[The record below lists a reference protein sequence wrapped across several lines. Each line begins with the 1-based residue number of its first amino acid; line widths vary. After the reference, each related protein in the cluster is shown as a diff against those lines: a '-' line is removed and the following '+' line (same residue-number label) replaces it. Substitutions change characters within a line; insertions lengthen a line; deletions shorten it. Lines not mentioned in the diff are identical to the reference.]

1 MNGVVSV
8 RFRRRSAFLTSYL
21 VNLALNFEWSVP
33 AWILLA
39 LHFKLGVPMW
49 LFWTALTLWLV
60 VILVR
65 SAFLHWVYSQPSDPG
80 PPRENKNPY
89 SQTGYRT
96 LKEQRK
102 NNDK

>member
-8 RFRRRSAFLTSYL
+8 RIRRRSAFFTTYL
-21 VNLALNFEWSVP
+21 INLALNFEWSVP

-49 LFWTALTLWLV
+49 CFWTALILWLA

-65 SAFLHWVYSQPSDPG
+65 SVFVHWVYSQPDMPHA
-80 PPRENKNPY
+80 PRENKNPY
-89 SQTGYRT
+89 SQTGYKT
-96 LKEQRK
+96 LKEQRENGK
-102 NNDK
+102 